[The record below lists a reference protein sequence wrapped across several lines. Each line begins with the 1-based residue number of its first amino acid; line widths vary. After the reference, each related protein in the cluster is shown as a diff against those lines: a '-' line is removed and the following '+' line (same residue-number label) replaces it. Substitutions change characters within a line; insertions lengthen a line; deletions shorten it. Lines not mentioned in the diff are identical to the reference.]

1 METVRCMISFMYNE
15 EYDGCVEGPRIGT
28 QNDSTAEE
36 TEHTGDDSLTQEA
49 ESLDLGEE
57 SDFC

>member
-1 METVRCMISFMYNE
+1 MISFMYNE